1 MSVRIKLTEGARCY
15 PKLKWTLLYNHQHP
29 DNLKI
34 VLFKVV
40 FTDNGSKD
48 LKLKDEILRVK
59 KKKDLE
65 IYIVLTPDYEGRP
78 NDESL
83 RVKRSHIS
91 F

>member
-1 MSVRIKLTEGARCY
+1 M
-15 PKLKWTLLYNHQHP
+15 
-29 DNLKI
+29 
-34 VLFKVV
+34 V

-48 LKLKDEILRVK
+48 LKLKDEILRLK

-83 RVKRSHIS
+83 RVNFDFFSPSQIWETGGHS
-91 F
+91 E